1 MKTKEFN
8 LSEEIF
14 SDNNKSKGYIEL
26 YYLKIILK
34 ENLHGVD
41 LNALS
46 TQICSINLWLRAL
59 EINKKLEKLSKNIL
73 HGNSLISGV
82 ESKEE
87 LAKYRDELKE
97 IAKLREKIKEYY
109 GKELSK
115 RERDELE
122 EMELKPLVLES
133 F

>member
-1 MKTKEFN
+1 MTGLEMKYFV
-8 LSEEIF
+8 
-14 SDNNKSKGYIEL
+14 
-26 YYLKIILK
+26 LKPDGVSSYHLASRNAILVYATTIA
-34 ENLHGVD
+34 NV
-41 LNALS
+41 NP
-46 TQICSINLWLRAL
+46 
-59 EINKKLEKLSKNIL
+59 
-73 HGNSLISGV
+73 
-82 ESKEE
+82 E
-87 LAKYRDELKE
+87 LAKE